1 MFRIMSG
8 MKARFLVALMV
19 VLLVLTPNYP
29 LILVVEGHK
38 PRSTSSSVPS
48 STSSNNSSSPSFTS
62 YWPST
67 STSPVPPS
75 SMTPPSSSP
84 FLAMLPSSGPRGS
97 VSKSYKSPREPR
109 TTSNDFV
116 PSDISS
122 DVPSQRPRPSP
133 SPSGSSQSPYPSSSS
148 SSSSVSLMVP
158 CVPSKKTN
166 GRTIS
171 CPDDDD
177 DNDIDT
183 DVPPASVSA
192 RTISCATKNGE
203 WSSNDKKKNG
213 CEAKKMK
220 TTAFFIPN
228 GRKLRGG
235 TLVSS

>member
-67 STSPVPPS
+67 STSPVSPS
-75 SMTPPSSSP
+75 SMSPSDIPSSSP
-84 FLAMLPSSGPRGS
+84 FLTMLPSSGPRGS
-97 VSKSYKSPREPR
+97 VSKSNKSPREPR
-109 TTSNDFV
+109 TTSNDVV

-148 SSSSVSLMVP
+148 SSSSSVSLMVP
-158 CVPSKKTN
+158 CVPSKK
-166 GRTIS
+166 
-171 CPDDDD
+171 
-177 DNDIDT
+177 
-183 DVPPASVSA
+183 
-192 RTISCATKNGE
+192 
-203 WSSNDKKKNG
+203 DKWKDHYF
-213 CEAKKMK
+213 MS
-220 TTAFFIPN
+220 
-228 GRKLRGG
+228 RRRQ
-235 TLVSS
+235 